1 MDLVANKDDL
11 REEGITSTHVA
22 VLMGDVL
29 HKKQNWVNWAWILT
43 GICHQTA
50 HQSIPVLWKFGHAE
64 LYDSWPESLADFTA
78 EY

>member
-1 MDLVANKDDL
+1 
-11 REEGITSTHVA
+11 
-22 VLMGDVL
+22 MGDVL